1 LPFEAIA
8 LTGLY
13 SFFWHD
19 LLQDMPIP
27 WEIRNQPLELAVLLA
42 QLPQQARATK
52 LKLPAD
58 L

>member
-1 LPFEAIA
+1 
-8 LTGLY
+8 
-13 SFFWHD
+13 
-19 LLQDMPIP
+19 MPIP